1 VTEHDDAGRPDPASD
16 DAAPA
21 PRIRRQGRRVRT
33 EPVAGSDPAPEPEP
47 RRHSGGENDDR
58 LRGDVPPHY

>member
-1 VTEHDDAGRPDPASD
+1 MAQHDAGRPGPDSD
-16 DAAPA
+16 ETAPA

-33 EPVAGSDPAPEPEP
+33 EAVPGSDPTPDPEP
-47 RRHSGGENDDR
+47 RRHTGGENDDR